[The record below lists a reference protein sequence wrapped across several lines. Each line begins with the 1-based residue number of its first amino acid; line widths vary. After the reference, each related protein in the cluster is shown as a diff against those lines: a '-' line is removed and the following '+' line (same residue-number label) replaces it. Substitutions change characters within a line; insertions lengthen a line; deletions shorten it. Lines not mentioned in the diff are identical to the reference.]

1 MSGAHQPTLL
11 HSCAR
16 ASSASELRFR
26 VSYPNSRQRSALFL
40 GLDDAAADLIRAQE
54 NFGEQRVYRLAEK
67 APKDLL
73 LIDDL
78 GTRVHLEACITA
90 HDLVLMVSTNPT
102 QDAAAAGIYD
112 VARSHNIM
120 VNWIILHQKPGRRP
134 QVANQI
140 FTRDAD
146 IIGET
151 INALRIGRQ

>member
-1 MSGAHQPTLL
+1 MPSAHHPTLL

-26 VSYPNSRQRSALFL
+26 VNYPNSRQRSALFL
-40 GLDDAAADLIRAQE
+40 GLDDAAVDLIRAQE
-54 NFGEQRVYRLAEK
+54 NFCAQRVYKLAAN
-67 APKDLL
+67 APNVLL

-78 GTRVHLEACITA
+78 GATTHLEACITA
-90 HDLVLMVSTNPT
+90 HDLVLMVSTDST

-120 VNWIILHQKPGRRP
+120 VNWIILHLRPGRRP

-140 FTRDAD
+140 FTRDPD

-151 INALRIGRQ
+151 IDALRIGRM